1 MWMEDEIKISK
12 RVENYEKALSL
23 MDENN
28 MEEAVQI
35 LLQAIEPMDEQDTY
49 NWGVIYYN
57 AIGDVKKDYI
67 KAFKMFEMAAEKNY
81 ASAERALGWMYYK
94 GEGIEK
100 NEVKAAEMFVR
111 AYEHGAR
118 DAGVMYMVGQ
128 CYLYAIYV
136 EEDIFR
142 GIQIIKDAANMGSD
156 GNCFAAQ
163 CLLGKIYYEGKYITR
178 NIKEAEKW
186 LIMAKNNGSEEAS
199 QLLEQMEKE
208 ADTCI

>member
-1 MWMEDEIKISK
+1 MWMKDEIKISK
-12 RVENYEKALSL
+12 RVENYEKAVSL

-111 AYEHGAR
+111 AYEHGAE
-118 DAGVMYMVGQ
+118 DAGVLYMVGQ
-128 CYLYAIYV
+128 CYIYAIYV

-156 GNCFAAQ
+156 GNSCAAQ
-163 CLLGKIYYEGKYITR
+163 CLLGKFYYEGKYISR
-178 NIKEAEKW
+178 DLEEAEKW
-186 LIMAKNNGSEEAS
+186 LTMAENNGSEEAGH
-199 QLLEQMEKE
+199 LLERLKNEE
-208 ADTCI
+208 IV